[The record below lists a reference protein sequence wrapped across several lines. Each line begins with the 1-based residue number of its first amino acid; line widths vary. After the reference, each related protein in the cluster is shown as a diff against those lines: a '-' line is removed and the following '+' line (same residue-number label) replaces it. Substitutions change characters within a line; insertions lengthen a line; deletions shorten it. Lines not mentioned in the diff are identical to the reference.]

1 LKKGVNFRDIV
12 LVIPNDCPMQVRS
25 GIFIAING
33 QALPEKAR
41 FGLANNS
48 AESSKHSHLSV
59 IAFCFDIT

>member
-1 LKKGVNFRDIV
+1 
-12 LVIPNDCPMQVRS
+12 MQVGS

-33 QALPEKAR
+33 QALPEKVR

-59 IAFCFDIT
+59 TAYCGDIT